1 MKDLAE
7 AALNAA
13 QVKGASYADVRLDEH
28 VTQDIIVK
36 NGQLAAVSDDAS
48 EGFGVRVIVD
58 GAWGFAG
65 SARLDKAEVHLVVDR
80 AVRIARA
87 GATVRS
93 APVDLG
99 PPVTSR
105 GHYRTP
111 LEREPFAVPLA
122 EKVDLLLRADAAMG
136 SVKGVTIR
144 EGSMEFIRQ
153 AKLFASTEGAF
164 IEQEL
169 FESGAGIEATA
180 TSPDDVQNRS
190 YPNSFGRH
198 QGSAGYEYITALELD
213 RHAGR
218 IAEEAVA
225 LLSAPQCPSGVK
237 TLILDASQT
246 ALQIHESCG
255 HPTELDRVFG
265 MEAAYAGTS
274 FMTPEKLN
282 HLQYGPP
289 KVTIT
294 ADALTP
300 TGLGTF
306 GWDDEGVPAQR
317 TFLIKNG
324 LFVGYLTSR
333 ETASVLGQQSNGTMR
348 ADGWN
353 RIPLIRMTNVNLE
366 AGDSSLEQMIAET
379 KDGVYMETNR
389 SWSIDDKRLNFQFGT
404 QLAYEIIDGKRGRML
419 KNATYAG
426 ITPEFWNSCDAV
438 AGIPELGRDPRIR
451 RVFQHAAALAIDNF
465 VGELGPKLK
474 VQPLVVDAPTP
485 VGLHV
490 DAVPGLGDHLFQRRV
505 ARLEVDV
512 RHADQRDAV
521 PAVGAH
527 RAVTCLAQH
536 AGRFPGREI
545 SDEEAIL
552 DQESSLRRHALVVPA
567 KRAQPRRCQRVGRDR
582 DLGRAVLQM
591 IEFFGRHEA
600 RTRVGGLHAEDPV
613 ELGRM
618 AAGLVDLERR
628 LAGIENQGP
637 HASGTLRRC
646 QERDGFFADPLAVL
660 VKLERRDVLVAAR
673 PLVPAK

>member
-13 QVKGASYADVRLDEH
+13 QVKGAGYADVRLDER
-28 VTQDIIVK
+28 VQQDLVVK

-48 EGFGVRVIVD
+48 EGFGVRVLVD

-65 SARLDKAEVHLVVDR
+65 SARLEKGEIEDVVDR
-80 AVRIARA
+80 AIRIARA
-87 GATVRS
+87 S
-93 APVDLG
+93 ARARGMPVNLG

-105 GHYRTP
+105 GRYRTP
-111 LEREPFAVPLA
+111 IERDPFTVPLS

-136 SVKGVTIR
+136 SVKGITIR

-153 AKLFASTEGAF
+153 KKTFASTEGALT
-164 IEQEL
+164 EQEL

-198 QGSAGYEYITALELD
+198 QGSGGYEYISELGLD
-213 RHAGR
+213 RHGQR

-225 LLSAPQCPSGVK
+225 LLTAPQCPSGVK

-282 HLQYGPP
+282 HLRYGSPR
-289 KVTIT
+289 VTIT
-294 ADALTP
+294 ADAITP

-317 TFLIKNG
+317 SYLIKQG

-353 RIPLIRMTNVNLE
+353 RIPLIRMTNVSLE
-366 AGDSSLEQMIAET
+366 PGDSSLEQMIAET

-404 QLAYEIIDGKRGRML
+404 QLGYEIVDGKRGRML

-426 ITPEFWNSCDAV
+426 ITPEFWNSCDAIAGKSEWRVWGLANCGKGQPPQV
-438 AGIPELGRDPRIR
+438 AHVAHGAAPAR
-451 RVFQHAAALAIDNF
+451 FQN
-465 VGELGPKLK
+465 V
-474 VQPLVVDAPTP
+474 
-485 VGLHV
+485 
-490 DAVPGLGDHLFQRRV
+490 
-505 ARLEVDV
+505 
-512 RHADQRDAV
+512 
-521 PAVGAH
+521 
-527 RAVTCLAQH
+527 
-536 AGRFPGREI
+536 
-545 SDEEAIL
+545 
-552 DQESSLRRHALVVPA
+552 
-567 KRAQPRRCQRVGRDR
+567 RVGI
-582 DLGRAVLQM
+582 L
-591 IEFFGRHEA
+591 
-600 RTRVGGLHAEDPV
+600 
-613 ELGRM
+613 
-618 AAGLVDLERR
+618 
-628 LAGIENQGP
+628 
-637 HASGTLRRC
+637 
-646 QERDGFFADPLAVL
+646 
-660 VKLERRDVLVAAR
+660 K
-673 PLVPAK
+673 

>member
-13 QVKGASYADVRLDEH
+13 QVKGAGYADVRLDEH
-28 VTQDIIVK
+28 IQQDIIVK

-48 EGFGVRVIVD
+48 EGFGVRVLVD

-65 SARLDKAEVHLVVDR
+65 SARLNKNEIDEVVDR
-80 AVRIARA
+80 AIRIARA
-87 GATVRS
+87 SARVRS
-93 APVDLG
+93 TPVNLG

-105 GHYRTP
+105 GRYRTP
-111 LEREPFAVPLA
+111 LERDPFSVPLT

-136 SVKGVTIR
+136 AVKGISIR
-144 EGSMEFIRQ
+144 EGSMEFLRQ
-153 AKLFASTEGAF
+153 RKVFASTEGAF

-169 FESGAGIEATA
+169 YEAGAGIEATA
-180 TSPDDVQNRS
+180 TSPDEVQNRS

-198 QGSAGYEYITALELD
+198 QGSGGYEYVTAMQLD
-213 RHAGR
+213 RHGQR
-218 IAEEAVA
+218 IGEEAVA
-225 LLSAPQCPSGVK
+225 LLTAPQCPSGVK

-282 HLQYGPP
+282 HLQYGSPH
-289 KVTIT
+289 VTIT

-306 GWDDEGVPAQR
+306 GWDDEGVPAQES
-317 TFLIKNG
+317 FLIKEG

-353 RIPLIRMTNVNLE
+353 RIPLIRMTNVNLQP
-366 AGDSSLEQMIAET
+366 GDSSLEQMVAET

-404 QLAYEIIDGKRGRML
+404 QLAYEIVNGKRGRLL

-438 AGIPELGRDPRIR
+438 AGRSEWKVWGLANCGKGQPPQTAHVAHGAAPAR
-451 RVFQHAAALAIDNF
+451 FQHVK
-465 VGELGPKLK
+465 VGILK
-474 VQPLVVDAPTP
+474 
-485 VGLHV
+485 
-490 DAVPGLGDHLFQRRV
+490 
-505 ARLEVDV
+505 
-512 RHADQRDAV
+512 
-521 PAVGAH
+521 
-527 RAVTCLAQH
+527 
-536 AGRFPGREI
+536 
-545 SDEEAIL
+545 
-552 DQESSLRRHALVVPA
+552 
-567 KRAQPRRCQRVGRDR
+567 
-582 DLGRAVLQM
+582 
-591 IEFFGRHEA
+591 
-600 RTRVGGLHAEDPV
+600 
-613 ELGRM
+613 
-618 AAGLVDLERR
+618 
-628 LAGIENQGP
+628 
-637 HASGTLRRC
+637 
-646 QERDGFFADPLAVL
+646 
-660 VKLERRDVLVAAR
+660 
-673 PLVPAK
+673 

>member
-7 AALNAA
+7 VALNAA
-13 QVKGASYADVRLDEH
+13 QVKGAGYADVRLDER
-28 VTQDIIVK
+28 VQQDIVVK

-48 EGFGVRVIVD
+48 EGFGVRVLVD

-65 SARLDKAEVHLVVDR
+65 SARLEKSEVEEVVER

-87 GATVRS
+87 S
-93 APVDLG
+93 AWARGTPVNLG
-99 PPVTSR
+99 QPVASH
-105 GHYRTP
+105 GQYRTP
-111 LEREPFAVPLA
+111 IERDPFSVPLS

-136 SVKGVTIR
+136 SVKGITIR

-153 AKLFASTEGAF
+153 KKVFASTEGAF
-164 IEQEL
+164 TEQEL

-180 TSPDDVQNRS
+180 TSPDEVQNRS

-198 QGSAGYEYITALELD
+198 QGSGGYEYITGLQLD
-213 RHAGR
+213 RHGQR

-225 LLSAPQCPSGVK
+225 LLTAPQCPSGVK

-282 HLQYGPP
+282 HLRYGSPR
-289 KVTIT
+289 VTIT
-294 ADALTP
+294 ADAVTP

-317 TFLIKNG
+317 SFLVKEG

-333 ETASVLGQQSNGTMR
+333 ETASMLGQQSNGTMR

-366 AGDSSLEQMIAET
+366 PGDSSLEEMIAGT
-379 KDGVYMETNR
+379 RDGVYMETNR

-404 QLAYEIIDGKRGRML
+404 QLAYEIVDGKRGRML

-438 AGIPELGRDPRIR
+438 AGRAEW
-451 RVFQHAAALAIDNF
+451 RVWGLANCGKGQPPQTAHVAHGAAPARFRNVK
-465 VGELGPKLK
+465 VGILK
-474 VQPLVVDAPTP
+474 
-485 VGLHV
+485 
-490 DAVPGLGDHLFQRRV
+490 
-505 ARLEVDV
+505 
-512 RHADQRDAV
+512 
-521 PAVGAH
+521 
-527 RAVTCLAQH
+527 
-536 AGRFPGREI
+536 
-545 SDEEAIL
+545 
-552 DQESSLRRHALVVPA
+552 
-567 KRAQPRRCQRVGRDR
+567 
-582 DLGRAVLQM
+582 
-591 IEFFGRHEA
+591 
-600 RTRVGGLHAEDPV
+600 
-613 ELGRM
+613 
-618 AAGLVDLERR
+618 
-628 LAGIENQGP
+628 
-637 HASGTLRRC
+637 
-646 QERDGFFADPLAVL
+646 
-660 VKLERRDVLVAAR
+660 
-673 PLVPAK
+673 